1 MNILILSCGTRNK
14 IVQYMKRELS
24 GRGSVI
30 ATDMSPNAPALYE
43 ADAFYLVPKIT
54 EPGYIDRVLEICRKE
69 QIQGVFSLIDPELSL
84 LAEHEQS
91 FRQIGTTVIGSSY
104 ELCERTLD
112 KWQMYLWLKEH
123 GYACAGSYVDKEAF
137 YRDVEKGKISYPV
150 FVKPVRGSASIAIT
164 RAEDRE
170 TVEFLFS
177 HGEGLLIQEYLRGQ
191 EIGADCYIDM
201 ISGETVSVFTKKK
214 LVMRAG
220 ETDKGISFQDPV
232 LFELIERF
240 VKESGFRGQIDID
253 IFECDGVY
261 YISEVNPR
269 FGGGYPHAYEAGV
282 NHMKYMVR
290 NLEGKCN
297 VPELGDYEEGIVMMK
312 YNEIRIRKEE
322 AYVR

>member
-1 MNILILSCGTRNK
+1 
-14 IVQYMKRELS
+14 
-24 GRGSVI
+24 
-30 ATDMSPNAPALYE
+30 
-43 ADAFYLVPKIT
+43 
-54 EPGYIDRVLEICRKE
+54 
-69 QIQGVFSLIDPELSL
+69 
-84 LAEHEQS
+84 
-91 FRQIGTTVIGSSY
+91 
-104 ELCERTLD
+104 
-112 KWQMYLWLKEH
+112 
-123 GYACAGSYVDKEAF
+123 
-137 YRDVEKGKISYPV
+137 
-150 FVKPVRGSASIAIT
+150 
-164 RAEDRE
+164 
-170 TVEFLFS
+170 
-177 HGEGLLIQEYLRGQ
+177 
-191 EIGADCYIDM
+191 M